1 MIINEHKTLWEKY
14 FLNFRNVA
22 SPLRKPA
29 LFNWLHDS
37 YRYLYLSCVDLS
49 LVPRLADLKT
59 CLSMVGVAVDDSCDY
74 ELLREKNGGNKF
86 SYEILSILYNTDKII
101 ESEDYILLD
110 AHLTN
115 NIYVKTTIEIYSD
128 LVRNQITSLPRY
140 CDFKGEF
147 LLAMRNVAESMEFSY
162 LLNKNKIVYPF
173 SHVVRSRAASTM
185 VEIHSLLDLMSSK
198 NFDTSELGKAIVLFK
213 LADIVAML
221 SNTINTWTREI
232 TERDYS
238 CPVISLALEKKLIKF
253 SDFEKVSAENLKE
266 KLSPVSEIIENE
278 LDKAILSMKEF
289 AENSEIKS
297 FDTSKFVNSYVN
309 LYWQTDAMN

>member
-1 MIINEHKTLWEKY
+1 MIIKEKKTLWEEY
-14 FLNFRNVA
+14 FLNFRSVA

-29 LFNWLHDS
+29 LFDWLYRS
-37 YRYLYLSCVDLS
+37 YRCLYLSCVDPS
-49 LVPRLADLKT
+49 LVSRLADIKT
-59 CLSMVGVAVDDSCDY
+59 CLCIIDAAVDDSCDY
-74 ELLREKNGGNKF
+74 ALLREKNGGDSF
-86 SYEILSILYNTDKII
+86 SYEMLSILYNTDKI
-101 ESEDYILLD
+101 EFERYKLLD
-110 AHLTN
+110 ANIKN
-115 NIYVKTTIEIYSD
+115 NIYVRTTLEIYSD
-128 LVRNQITSLPRY
+128 LVGNQIRLLPRY
-140 CDFKGEF
+140 CDFRDEF

-253 SDFEKVSAENLKE
+253 SDFETVSAENLKE
-266 KLSPVSEIIENE
+266 KLSPVSEMIENE

-289 AENSEIKS
+289 SENSEIKS